1 MLLLSVTVTV
11 FLAIAA
17 AALALVMVCCRRSYR
32 YWTSSAM
39 FTTLPQAVTGKT
51 IILGP
56 DLQILQVI
64 TLGPNLQ
71 ILQVAY
77 ASRGVIA
84 RRSSP
89 ANHAN
94 TDGQEDPAML
104 TFLVHLATDP
114 DPAEEFEINCKS
126 VPATD

>member
-1 MLLLSVTVTV
+1 
-11 FLAIAA
+11 
-17 AALALVMVCCRRSYR
+17 
-32 YWTSSAM
+32 M

-71 ILQVAY
+71 ILQAAAY
-77 ASRGVIA
+77 APRAVIA

-104 TFLVHLATDP
+104 TFEFLVHLATDP
-114 DPAEEFEINCKS
+114 AEEFEVNCKS

>member
-1 MLLLSVTVTV
+1 MLLLS
-11 FLAIAA
+11 FLVIVAV
-17 AALALVMVCCRRSYR
+17 ALALVMVCCRRSYR

-71 ILQVAY
+71 ILQAAAY
-77 ASRGVIA
+77 APRAVIA

-104 TFLVHLATDP
+104 TFEFLVHLATDP
-114 DPAEEFEINCKS
+114 AEEFEVNCKS